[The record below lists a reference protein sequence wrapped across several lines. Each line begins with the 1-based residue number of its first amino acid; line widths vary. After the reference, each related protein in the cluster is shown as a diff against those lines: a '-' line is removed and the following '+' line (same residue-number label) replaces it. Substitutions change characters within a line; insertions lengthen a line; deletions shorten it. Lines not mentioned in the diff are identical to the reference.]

1 MSTTAT
7 HQFQTG
13 DMVKASYGDGNRWLG
28 RVFDGI
34 ITFVDQNSRV
44 ALVHHGR
51 GRSEQVPLR
60 YLTLRV
66 GSPSYFEGGNK

>member
-1 MSTTAT
+1 MCTTAT
-7 HQFQTG
+7 HQFKVG
-13 DMVKASYGDGNRWLG
+13 DMVKPSYGESNRWLG
-28 RVFDGI
+28 RAFDGI
-34 ITFVDQNSRV
+34 ITFIDQDSRV

-66 GSPSYFEGGNK
+66 GSISYFEDN